1 MTVERSPKATEII
14 NHTRT
19 LLTSGG
25 YKSFSYADLA
35 ERVQIRKASIHHHF
49 PAKADLV
56 QAVVAEYRQEAR
68 AGMAATSQHFSNDP
82 LSELNGYIN
91 FWADCIRDNTSPFCI
106 CVMLAVELPTL
117 PDEVAAEVT
126 GHFTELADWLTSV
139 LHKGEQSGV
148 FVLREEAE
156 TEAKS
161 VMATVHGAMIAARAF
176 NKPDLFLHIVA
187 PVINRLRQKTEQ

>member
-1 MTVERSPKATEII
+1 MSVERSPKAIEII
-14 NHTRT
+14 NHTRS

-56 QAVVAEYRQEAR
+56 QAVVSEYRQEAW

-82 LSELNGYIN
+82 LAELNGYVN
-91 FWADCIRDNTSPFCI
+91 FWANCIRENSSPFCI

-117 PDEVAAEVT
+117 PEEVATEVK
-126 GHFTELADWLTSV
+126 GHFSDLSEWLATV
-139 LHKGEQSGV
+139 LSKGEKSGV
-148 FVLREEAE
+148 FILQEKAAA
-156 TEAKS
+156 EAKS

-176 NKPDLFLHIVA
+176 NHPDLFLQIVQ
-187 PVINRLRQKTEQ
+187 PVINKLLPAS